1 MMLAAALL
9 ALPHTGALADTVR
22 LAHTPRE
29 GAAIAVA
36 LDQTSTTEVASAQEW
51 PTIDGE
57 RQEDEMW
64 TAEHLGG
71 HGFELSIQFEDTFEA
86 VDEDG
91 QVGALVRRFE
101 EIAGTSLEVA
111 TGDGPTEDQDERELV
126 SPLEGRAVRF
136 TWDEEE
142 EGHSC
147 AFLDEGEDEALDAV
161 LLGDQRIDAFGGWFL
176 PPPENAEVAPGDR
189 WELTKERWNDF
200 LRMGGEF
207 WVDAADADAPDE
219 EHAAHVRDFEGQLL
233 RNGESDLAC
242 WLAAVEAEDGE
253 RVAVIGFEGT
263 LDSHAKQDYTSDFDG
278 TRGEVSARV
287 EHEMRIEGSCRFDL
301 DAGRALSIET
311 RIAITTTITE
321 RTTQEGKGPR
331 VQGTDFVTVEDT
343 VTEVAVTFEERGG

>member
-9 ALPHTGALADTVR
+9 TLPRPDALADTVR
-22 LAHTPRE
+22 LVHTPRE
-29 GAAIAVA
+29 GAVIAVA
-36 LDQTSTTEVASAQEW
+36 LDQTSTTEVASVQEW

-57 RQEDEMW
+57 RQEDEVW
-64 TAEHLGG
+64 TAEDVGG
-71 HGFELSIQFEDTFEA
+71 HEFELSIQFEDTFET
-86 VDEDG
+86 VGQDG
-91 QVGALVRRFE
+91 RVGALVRRFE
-101 EIAGTSLEVA
+101 EIAGTSLEMA
-111 TGDGPTEDQDERELV
+111 TGDGRSEDQEERELV

-142 EGHSC
+142 GDHSC
-147 AFLDEGEDEALDAV
+147 AFLREGGDEALDAV

-176 PPPENAEVAPGDR
+176 PPLERAEVAPGDR
-189 WELTKERWNDF
+189 WELTRERWNDF

-207 WVDAADADAPDE
+207 WVDAADAGAPDE

-242 WLAAVEAEDGE
+242 WLAAVAAEDGE

-263 LDSHAKQDYTSDFDG
+263 LDSHAKQDYTSAFDG

-287 EHEMRIEGSCRFDL
+287 EHEMRVEGSCRFDL

-311 RIAITTTITE
+311 RIAITTTTTE
-321 RTTQEGKGPR
+321 RTIQEGPGPR

>member
-1 MMLAAALL
+1 M
-9 ALPHTGALADTVR
+9 
-22 LAHTPRE
+22 
-29 GAAIAVA
+29 
-36 LDQTSTTEVASAQEW
+36 
-51 PTIDGE
+51 
-57 RQEDEMW
+57 
-64 TAEHLGG
+64 
-71 HGFELSIQFEDTFEA
+71 
-86 VDEDG
+86 
-91 QVGALVRRFE
+91 
-101 EIAGTSLEVA
+101 
-111 TGDGPTEDQDERELV
+111 
-126 SPLEGRAVRF
+126 RF

-142 EGHSC
+142 ESHAR

-161 LLGDQRIDAFGGWFL
+161 LLGDQRVDAFGDWFL

-311 RIAITTTITE
+311 RITITTTITE
-321 RTTQEGKGPR
+321 RTTQEGTGPR

-343 VTEVAVTFEERGG
+343 VTEVAVTFEAGRLIAGAPGRRIRGMACSETKWRSAARRGAAGMVLAGLWPSRGPRRRPRPRSPRASTSAPGGAHPAWPSCAPSTRIARWRSSAKRSSPSGTWWCTSDAGTSRRTPRRSTPTRPPRSSSACGSRRRSRRSSTSA